1 MELEKHPYNKNFS
14 WSVPNGPYS
23 YLNSG
28 QVESFSKDGFII
40 LHKIFDADFMK
51 KIISIIDPFE
61 AQITENLKEFNEGKF
76 FISRSEE
83 ITFTT
88 HLVTQSKELKSLVK
102 IKYFLVYVW
111 I

>member
-40 LHKIFDADFMK
+40 LHKVFD
-51 KIISIIDPFE
+51 
-61 AQITENLKEFNEGKF
+61 G
-76 FISRSEE
+76 
-83 ITFTT
+83 
-88 HLVTQSKELKSLVK
+88 SKEKNYNKS
-102 IKYFLVYVW
+102 YSH
-111 I
+111 